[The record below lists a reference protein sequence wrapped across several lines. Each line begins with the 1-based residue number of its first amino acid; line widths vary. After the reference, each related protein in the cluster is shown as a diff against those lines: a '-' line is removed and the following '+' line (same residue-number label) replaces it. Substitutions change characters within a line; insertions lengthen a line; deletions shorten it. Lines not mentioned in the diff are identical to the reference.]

1 MEVQTKGR
9 KKMKK
14 ITGYIIMALLL
25 FANNIFANEIYVE
38 QVGDSSTV
46 TITQD
51 GTGNA
56 IGDSL
61 VAAFMGGGSNTV
73 AIEQIGDNNTL
84 AMIVNG
90 ASTNTTVTTHG
101 SGNLQSITCG
111 STGTASC
118 SGSTIKQIIT
128 GDDNTVTT
136 NLGTGGNHISEITV
150 LGDTNIITH
159 SSTNTGATTAYITAT
174 GNTNTIGVTQSGT
187 LAKSVS
193 VSSTGNSN
201 SITINQSN

>member
-1 MEVQTKGR
+1 
-9 KKMKK
+9 
-14 ITGYIIMALLL
+14 MALLL
-25 FANNIFANEIYVE
+25 FATNIFANEIYIE
-38 QVGDSSTV
+38 QAGDSSTIS
-46 TITQD
+46 ITQD

-61 VAAFMGGGSNTV
+61 VFGFIGGGSNTV

-111 STGTASC
+111 TSSTASC

-136 NLGTGGNHISEITV
+136 TLGAGGNHISEITI
-150 LGDTNIITH
+150 LGDTNTITH
-159 SSTNTGATTAYITAT
+159 TSTNTGATSAYITAT

-187 LAKSVS
+187 LAKSVT
-193 VSSTGNSN
+193 VNSTGNSN
-201 SITINQSN
+201 TITINQSN